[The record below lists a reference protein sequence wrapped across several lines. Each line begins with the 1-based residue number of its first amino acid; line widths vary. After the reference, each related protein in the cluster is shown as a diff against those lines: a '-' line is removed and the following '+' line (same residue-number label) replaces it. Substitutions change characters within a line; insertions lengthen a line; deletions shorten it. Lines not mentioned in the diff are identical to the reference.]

1 MPWKNVK
8 VRADL
13 HEMVARRARQET
25 RSVAQMTDRL
35 LMRALEQET
44 KNLSVDGEAHRGTA
58 PLVPTSS
65 PARAPEW
72 VKPPPAPKN
81 VGETR
86 RYWPKSEVEK
96 IIEGQTT
103 VDEML
108 ASCPN
113 CAGEMQD
120 YCLDDGRG
128 GGEMVKRCEDCG
140 YVREST

>member
-13 HEMVARRARQET
+13 HEMVAKRARQET
-25 RSVAQMTDRL
+25 RSVAQMADRL

-44 KNLSVDGEAHRGTA
+44 GTGTAAPVGETPGEAGNGA
-58 PLVPTSS
+58 DIPS
-65 PARAPEW
+65 PARAP
-72 VKPPPAPKN
+72 VAQ
-81 VGETR
+81 R
-86 RYWPKSEVEK
+86 
-96 IIEGQTT
+96 IEGQTT

-128 GGEMVKRCEDCG
+128 GGEMAKRCEDCG
-140 YVREST
+140 YVREGT

>member
-44 KNLSVDGEAHRGTA
+44 ENLSVDGEAHRGTA
-58 PLVPTSS
+58 PPVPTPSS
-65 PARAPEW
+65 ARAPVAQRQTTEMEMEGLRNIAENLR
-72 VKPPPAPKN
+72 PAR
-81 VGETR
+81 E
-86 RYWPKSEVEK
+86 
-96 IIEGQTT
+96 IIERQTT

-113 CAGEMQD
+113 CAGELTD
-120 YCLDDGRG
+120 NGTVVYCS
-128 GGEMVKRCEDCG
+128 ECA
-140 YVREST
+140 YVREGT